1 MKKLIMF
8 FACICVIYL
17 LYFTYIAHQPHPT
30 QPVVSNINWSQM
42 NKIEIYTKTYCPY
55 CVMAK
60 NLLQSKGLSFT
71 EIQVDHNQEELEKML
86 NRSGGRKTVPQIFI
100 NDVHV
105 GGYDDLSALEA
116 ANKLD
121 ALLKK

>member
-8 FACICVIYL
+8 FACICLIYL
-17 LYFTYIAHQPHPT
+17 LYFAHKPNANQSM
-30 QPVVSNINWSQM
+30 VSNIHWSQM

-71 EIQVDHNQEELEKML
+71 EIQVDHNEEDLEKML

-105 GGYDDLSALEA
+105 GGYDDLSALESE
-116 ANKLD
+116 NQLD
-121 ALLKK
+121 SLLKK